1 MLREIGIGA
10 AMASRPHI
18 LIIGA
23 GLIGLSSA
31 DALMRGG
38 ARVTIIEAKAGPALG
53 ASYSNSA
60 MIHPSQA
67 RPWIFEG
74 DTEHAHAAFE
84 ATLELAKRS
93 KIILQDR
100 LSDMG
105 LASAALGKAQ
115 GCFKIYPDLDAAR
128 IAQRT
133 YKDDG
138 ITASLIM
145 NSEDTLGQ
153 PALYFEN
160 DIWSNAY
167 EYCLALE
174 KDLRARG
181 ATFIYEAADLRLRQ
195 NEGAAVCALAG
206 HVIQTDDIVICAG
219 WQSPAILAQLG
230 LLLTLKAV
238 KGYAVNFP
246 RPDMK
251 LPFAPIMD
259 AQSHSAMTIFD
270 DHLRFSGT
278 VDESSVKPLLRRW
291 AEIAP
296 EIFKA
301 LSPAQ
306 EMWSGFRPVSR
317 IGRPYI
323 GASSI
328 KGLWVNTGHGHMG
341 WTLSAGSGELIAR
354 MILEGQVDARY
365 AYSG

>member
-1 MLREIGIGA
+1 
-10 AMASRPHI
+10 MASRPHI

-31 DALMRGG
+31 DDLSKGG
-38 ARVTIIEAKAGPALG
+38 ASVTVIETKAGPALG

-67 RPWIFEG
+67 RPWLFEG
-74 DTEHAHAAFE
+74 DVRHANAAFE
-84 ATLELAKRS
+84 ATLELANRS
-93 KIILQDR
+93 KMLLQEK

-105 LASAALGKAQ
+105 LSFDRSPQAS
-115 GCFKIYPDLDAAR
+115 GCYKIYPDLDAAR
-128 IAQRT
+128 TAQTAYR
-133 YKDDG
+133 DDG
-138 ITASLIM
+138 ITAAVIM
-145 NSEDTLGQ
+145 NNEDTLGQ
-153 PALYFEN
+153 PALYFAN

-167 EYCLALE
+167 EYCAALE

-181 ATFIYEAADLRLRQ
+181 TTFIYEATDLRLRQ
-195 NEGAAVCALAG
+195 NEDGLVAALRG
-206 HVIQTDDIVICAG
+206 HIFKADHIVICAG
-219 WQSPAILAQLG
+219 WQSPNILAQLG
-230 LLLTLKAV
+230 LTLTLKAV

-246 RPDMK
+246 RPDIK
-251 LPFAPIMD
+251 LPVAPIMD
-259 AQSHSAMTIFD
+259 AQSHSALTVFE

-278 VDESSVKPLLRRW
+278 VEETSAKPLLRRW
-291 AEIAP
+291 ASLAP

-306 EMWSGFRPVSR
+306 EIWSGFRPVSK

-323 GASSI
+323 GPSSI

-354 MILEGQVDARY
+354 MILNGDEDARY
-365 AYSG
+365 AYSS